1 MKVRCINNIG
11 NWEDSVR
18 LTVGKIYNVAEIR
31 TDGYLIKNDD
41 ETLACYYT
49 YRFEEVEEVEKEKVL
64 EVEFQEVF
72 DKVAWRVVYQNEDVL
87 SRGVFEDDEIGVGSR
102 FYPSYVRNTLM
113 LLGIDKQ
120 KDNDICVVTK
130 EEAEIIKQR
139 VDAINE
145 KYGIPKRWRAKKG
158 EKYWYI
164 DSTLK
169 VRQMIDYHWDTDDL
183 MHEIG
188 NYFRT
193 EDDCEDKLEKIR
205 LVFKGE

>member
-1 MKVRCINNIG
+1 MKVRCIDNSGVYISLPIT
-11 NWEDSVR
+11 E
-18 LTVGKIYNVAEIR
+18 GKIYPVIDVIR
-31 TDGYLIKNDD
+31 ECYVIVNDNGV
-41 ETLACYYT
+41 EWSYSKR
-49 YRFEEVEEVEKEKVL
+49 RFEEVKEVEKERVL
-64 EVEFQEVF
+64 EVEFKEVF
-72 DKVAWRVVYQNEDVL
+72 DKVAWRITYQNEDVL
-87 SRGVFEDDEIGVGSR
+87 SRDFEDREIGVKNVGAP
-102 FYPSYVRNTLM
+102 FFDYNGLCLKGRNEQGDDRI
-113 LLGIDKQ
+113 LLVD
-120 KDNDICVVTK
+120 K

-169 VRQMIDYHWDTDDL
+169 VRQMIDYHWDADDL

>member
-49 YRFEEVEEVEKEKVL
+49 YRFEEVENMEKEKVL
-64 EVEFQEVF
+64 EIEFQEVF
-72 DKVAWRVVYQNEDVL
+72 DKVAWRISYQNEDVL
-87 SRGVFEDDEIGVGSR
+87 KRGEFEDDEIGVGSC
-102 FYPSYVRNTLM
+102 FYPSYIRNTLM

-120 KDNDICVVTK
+120 KDNDVCVVAK

-145 KYGIPKRWRAKKG
+145 KYGIPKRWRAEYNG
-158 EKYWYI
+158 KYFVI
-164 DSTLK
+164 GNDG
-169 VRQMIDYHWDTDDL
+169 MIFEDRDKRYDTDNRRYVL
-183 MHEIG
+183 G
-188 NYFRT
+188 NYFKT
-193 EDDCEDKLEKIR
+193 KEEAQAKLEKIKQI
-205 LVFKGE
+205 LKGE